1 MFILGKTA
9 GFYAIVIPK
18 FGYVPL
24 TRTQILQ
31 IRERSVD
38 NDILKAIEEADNAQE
53 TIAELFHMLNVDQW
67 TDCCRS
73 EIEL

>member
-9 GFYAIVIPK
+9 GFYAIAIPK

-38 NDILKAIEEADNAQE
+38 KLHIHLLELCADC
-53 TIAELFHMLNVDQW
+53 L
-67 TDCCRS
+67 S
-73 EIEL
+73 K

>member
-1 MFILGKTA
+1 MMENLRLKNSDTD
-9 GFYAIVIPK
+9 
-18 FGYVPL
+18 
-24 TRTQILQ
+24 
-31 IRERSVD
+31 VD